1 MASPR
6 AYSLTALALVVALSG
21 ACTGNSPLSEGEDS
35 ASAPSATEVAVVNI
49 AYAPETVTIEAGT
62 EVLWVNEDEAV
73 HHTVT
78 SGEPGDNGVP
88 GVSKGKKARPDGTFD
103 GDLPEAP
110 AEFMFTFDKPGTY
123 AYFCKIHPSMTGEIV
138 VE

>member
-1 MASPR
+1 MQSD
-6 AYSLTALALVVALSG
+6 
-21 ACTGNSPLSEGEDS
+21 EDPGS
-35 ASAPSATEVAVVNI
+35 AAQAPDTRIAVVNI
-49 AYAPETVTIEAGT
+49 AFDPETVTVEAGT

-110 AEFMFTFDKPGTY
+110 AEFTFTFDKPGTY

>member
-6 AYSLTALALVVALSG
+6 AYALATLSLAVALSG
-21 ACTGNSPLSEGEDS
+21 ACAGGMQSGDDQSS
-35 ASAPSATEVAVVNI
+35 ATETAATEVAVVNI
-49 AYAPETVTIEAGT
+49 AYDPETLTIESGT
-62 EVLWVNEDEAV
+62 EVLWVNEDEGV

-103 GDLPEAP
+103 GDLPEASS
-110 AEFMFTFDKPGTY
+110 EFTFTFDEAGTFP
-123 AYFCKIHPSMTGEIV
+123 YFCKIHPSMTGEVV